1 MSITNRSPKRPRM
14 NETERNSIFNFVGS
28 IGWVLDRTGEDEQ
41 ILGSVWLAGDRQA
54 AASAI
59 PLIPYAETPEALIIR
74 FPCSRTVWGVREVEF
89 HPGCD
94 RWMAKRALAQTSFYP
109 PKALANQQH
118 NLAILRITP
127 GLPPLDDASM
137 QRIQKQLSKSLP
149 QEESGFSGKA
159 TSIELTSIIQT
170 LVNARRQGTIVICDR
185 RKRPIARIFCQEG
198 RISHARYGDLLNE
211 EAIYRLMCSSFNG
224 YFFFQGEKPP
234 EWVDFPTMEK
244 STAAALM
251 GAYRRLEEK
260 DSILANIGGETV
272 LVYKAAEE
280 PGLVNGQEVQ
290 PDTKL
295 VWKYLYNG
303 MPVSRLL
310 KVCDLDGSQV
320 MAGVQELLTGGFIT
334 LVPAEAP
341 APFSTAVTPL
351 PINIQ
356 VPLAPGQDIYAISLD
371 PLYGPYFAPGK
382 ILGPRQSNDPWHQ
395 IHDIALPEDA
405 LGSPIFRGSE
415 VVGVYCGGLVP
426 GKYDPPEFAHGQQ
439 LLWAESVISCTGPAI
454 KTAVNSTATQEFSVL
469 DVQTMLKVTEELPLP
484 SFDAIQSKQAASR
497 SSFTGE
503 HPVLSS
509 GTDQQLPTSDTIS
522 GVRQAASRT
531 DIPVLPTTQQDPRVS
546 SGQMQALPPQTNA
559 PLPLQTSSGTHDI
572 ATSQTMR
579 ARKEAGG
586 ASGDAN
592 DQQGGVTGSHSI
604 SSLLGSLSAV
614 FPFGKSKK
622 PATLEQWFEIEL
634 IRAEV
639 GSVQWT
645 KATASTVFKTGD
657 LLRLQIK
664 MLQDAHLY
672 ALFQRSNSKN
682 VTILFPE
689 SMASP
694 PLIRNSVVPI
704 PAKASDQTLGFKSES
719 GRYSLLGIPITSSSH
734 GGTES
739 LLLISSK
746 TALVPLADPNF
757 QQSIFSK
764 GTILLNGQ
772 RNLDIVEVDENALYL
787 GLELEEVPA
796 NLVALAKLRVSHNN

>member
-1 MSITNRSPKRPRM
+1 MSLTNRNPKRPRM

-28 IGWVLDRTGEDEQ
+28 IGWLIDRTGEEEQ

-59 PLIPYAETPEALIIR
+59 PIIPYAETPEALIVR
-74 FPCSRTVWGVREVEF
+74 FPCSRTVWGVKEIEF

-94 RWMAKRALAQTSFYP
+94 RWMAKRALAATSFYP

-118 NLAILRITP
+118 NLAILRLAP
-127 GLPPLDDASM
+127 GLPPLDNASM

-159 TSIELTSIIQT
+159 TSLELTSIIQT
-170 LVNARRQGTIVICDR
+170 LVNARRQGSIVICDR
-185 RKRPIARIFCQEG
+185 RKRPIARIFCQDG

-211 EAIYRLMCSSFNG
+211 DAIYRLMCSSFNG
-224 YFFFQGEKPP
+224 YFFFQGEKTPD
-234 EWVDFPTMEK
+234 WCDFPTMEK

-251 GAYRRLEEK
+251 GAYRKLEEK

-272 LVYKAAEE
+272 LIYKAVEE
-280 PGLVNGQEVQ
+280 PGLVAGQEVQ
-290 PDTKL
+290 PDARL

-310 KVCDLDGSQV
+310 QVCDLDGSQV
-320 MAGVQELLTGGFIT
+320 MVGVQELLNGGFIK
-334 LVPAEAP
+334 LVPGEAP
-341 APFSTAVTPL
+341 PPFSTAVTPL

-356 VPLAPGQDIYAISLD
+356 VPLVSGQDIYAISLD
-371 PLYGPYFAPGK
+371 PVYGPYFAPGK

-395 IHDIALPEDA
+395 IHNIALPEEA
-405 LGSPIFRGSE
+405 LGSPIFIGSE
-415 VVGVYCGGLVP
+415 VVGVYCGGLIP
-426 GKYDPPEFAHGQQ
+426 GKYDAPEFAHGQQ
-439 LLWAESVISCTGPAI
+439 LLWAESVLSCTGPAI
-454 KTAVNSTATQEFSVL
+454 KATVNSTATQEFSVL
-469 DVQTMLKVTEELPLP
+469 DIETALRVTEELPRP
-484 SFDAIQSKQAASR
+484 NFDAIQSQRAASL
-497 SSFTGE
+497 SSITGE
-503 HPVLSS
+503 NPVLPS
-509 GTDQQLPTSDTIS
+509 GTDQQLPARDTIS
-522 GVRQAASRT
+522 GVRQTASRS
-531 DIPVLPTTQQDPRVS
+531 DIPILPTPQQDPRVS
-546 SGQMQALPPQTNA
+546 SGQIQSLPPQPHSPMPA
-559 PLPLQTSSGTHDI
+559 QTTSGTHDI

-579 ARKEAGG
+579 ARREGG
-586 ASGDAN
+586 AAPDGGE
-592 DQQGGVTGSHSI
+592 QQGVTGSHSI

-622 PATLEQWFEIEL
+622 PVTQEQWFEIEL

-639 GSVQWT
+639 GSTQWT

-657 LLRLQIK
+657 LLRLQIR

-672 ALFQRSNSKN
+672 ALFQRSSTKT
-682 VTILFPE
+682 VTVLFPE
-689 SMASP
+689 SLATP
-694 PLIRNSVVPI
+694 PLIKNSVVPI
-704 PAKASDQTLGFKSES
+704 PSKASDQTMGFKSES
-719 GRYSLLGIPITSSSH
+719 GRYSLLGIPITSTSH

-746 TALVPLADPNF
+746 TALGPLSNPNF

-787 GLELEEVPA
+787 GLELDEVPA
-796 NLVALAKLRVSHNN
+796 NLVALAKLRVSHHN

>member
-1 MSITNRSPKRPRM
+1 M

-28 IGWVLDRTGEDEQ
+28 IGWVIDRTGEDEQ
-41 ILGSVWLAGDRQA
+41 ILGSVFLVGDRQA

-59 PLIPYAETPEALIIR
+59 PIIPYAETPEALIVR
-74 FPCSRTVWGVREVEF
+74 FPCSRTVWGVKEAQF

-109 PKALANQQH
+109 PKTLANQQH
-118 NLAILRITP
+118 NLAILRLTP

-170 LVNARRQGTIVICDR
+170 LVNARRQGTIVICDQ
-185 RKRPIARIFCQEG
+185 RKRPIARIFCQDG
-198 RISHARYGDLLNE
+198 RISHARYGELLNE

-224 YFFFQGEKPP
+224 YFFFQGEKTPD
-234 EWVDFPTMEK
+234 WCDFPTMEK

-272 LVYKAAEE
+272 LAYKAVEE
-280 PGLVNGQEVQ
+280 PGLVNGQEIQ
-290 PDTKL
+290 PETKL
-295 VWKYLYNG
+295 VWKYLYSG

-320 MAGVQELLTGGFIT
+320 MAGVQELLTGGFIK

-395 IHDIALPEDA
+395 IHDIALPEEA

-415 VVGVYCGGLVP
+415 VVGVYCGGLMP

-439 LLWAESVISCTGPAI
+439 LLWAESVISCTGSAI
-454 KTAVNSTATQEFSVL
+454 KTAVNSTATQEFSVF
-469 DVQTMLKVTEELPLP
+469 DVQTMLKVTEDLPRP
-484 SFDAIQSKQAASR
+484 NFEAIQSRHAAAL
-497 SSFTGE
+497 SSITGE
-503 HPVLSS
+503 NPVVFNE
-509 GTDQQLPTSDTIS
+509 TDQQPPPRDTIS
-522 GVRQAASRT
+522 GASQATSRT
-531 DIPVLPTTQQDPRVS
+531 DLPIVPNAQPDPRVS
-546 SGQMQALPPQTNA
+546 SGQTQAVSPQSNSPLPPQTI
-559 PLPLQTSSGTHDI
+559 SGTHDI
-572 ATSQTMR
+572 ATSQTLR
-579 ARKEAGG
+579 ARKAAG
-586 ASGDAN
+586 ATSGESN
-592 DQQGGVTGSHSI
+592 EQQGVTGSHSI

-614 FPFGKSKK
+614 FPFGKNKK
-622 PATLEQWFEIEL
+622 PTTQEQWFEIEL
-634 IRAEV
+634 LRAEV
-639 GSVQWT
+639 GSIQWA

-682 VTILFPE
+682 VRMLFPE

-704 PAKASDQTLGFKSES
+704 PAKPSDQTLGFKSES
-719 GRYSLLGIPITSSSH
+719 GRYSLLGIPINSTSS

-746 TALVPLADPNF
+746 TALGPLADPNF

-772 RNLDIVEVDENALYL
+772 RNLDIMEVDENALYL
-787 GLELEEVPA
+787 GLEVEEVPT
-796 NLVALAKLRVSHNN
+796 NLVALSKLRVSHNS